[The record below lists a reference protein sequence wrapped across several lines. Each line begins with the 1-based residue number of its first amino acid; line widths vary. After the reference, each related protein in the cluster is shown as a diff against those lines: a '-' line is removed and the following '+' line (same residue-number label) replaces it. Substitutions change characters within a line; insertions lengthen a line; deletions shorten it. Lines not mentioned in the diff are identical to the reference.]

1 MSALPP
7 YGRLILLCIQLNN
20 KLMNLGDNHFF
31 DPLGVTCIC
40 NDHLVEVPFLLCR
53 LLGENVAVVSV
64 SSLHFSSSVLFTFPV
79 PVSTKRFLAP
89 ELVFILGIVTIN
101 LVKLLKTLQN
111 GYFFFTG
118 AIIIIIL
125 FPSNLGICSALPY
138 SSSSRAK
145 RSRSFSPCSEKRI
158 ERPRKN
164 T

>member
-64 SSLHFSSSVLFTFPV
+64 SSLHFSSSA
-79 PVSTKRFLAP
+79 KRFLAP